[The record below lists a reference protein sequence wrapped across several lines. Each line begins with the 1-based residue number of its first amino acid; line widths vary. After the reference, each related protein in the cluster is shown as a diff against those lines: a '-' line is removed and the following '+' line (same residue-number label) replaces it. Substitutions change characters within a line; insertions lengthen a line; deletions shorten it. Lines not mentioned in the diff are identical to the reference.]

1 MLKRSSG
8 PLIVQAD
15 GTVLLDESHPAAEEA
30 REALGRFAELAKRP
44 GTLHHYRIG
53 PLTVW
58 NAASQG
64 MTAEEMLE
72 ALRRHARYPVP
83 AGLSEQIRQWV
94 ERCGGLELRL
104 GRSGGLLL
112 AGEPRRL
119 EELPKPLLESLGARP
134 SEGGWEL
141 PADRR
146 GELKRELTRL
156 GLPVKDRA
164 GYKEGES
171 LDIRLRGE
179 LAGGRAFE
187 LRDYQAEAVDR
198 FCREDAAGGS
208 GVVVLPCGAGKTVV
222 GAAALARL
230 GRATLVL
237 TSGSTSVRQWK
248 RELLEK
254 TTLRESDIGEYTGD
268 MKQIRPVT
276 VASYQ
281 IVAHGKGSSAN
292 RTDGGHFDLFGSRDW
307 GLIIYD
313 EVHLL
318 PAPVFRLTAELQAT
332 RRLGLTATLVR
343 EDGRAEDVFS
353 LIGPKLYELPW
364 RTLERQG
371 WIAGVRCREL
381 RVPLCGSITDQ
392 YASADPKTKLR
403 LASSNPA
410 KLEAVS
416 RVLGE
421 HPDRP
426 ALIIG
431 QHLDQLRAL
440 GEALEAPVLCGSTPG
455 PDREELF
462 RRFNAGELRRLVVSR
477 VANFAVDL
485 PDASLAVQVSGMF
498 GSRQEE
504 AQRIGR
510 LLRPKADGTA
520 SLFYTVVSA
529 GTRETEFALKRQLF
543 MVEQG
548 YAYET
553 LEPDFPEKG
562 KGKGKGAGA

>member
-8 PLIVQAD
+8 PLVVQAD

-30 REALGRFAELAKRP
+30 REALGRFAELVKRP

-53 PLTVW
+53 PLPVW

-64 MTAEEMLE
+64 MTAEQMLE
-72 ALRRHARYPVP
+72 PLRRHARYPVP
-83 AGLSEQIRQWV
+83 AALAEQIRQWV
-94 ERCGGLELRL
+94 GRCGGLELRS
-104 GRSGGLLL
+104 GREGALLL
-112 AGEPRRL
+112 VGEQALL
-119 EELPKPLLESLGARP
+119 EELPEPFFQSHAARRT
-134 SEGGWEL
+134 EQGWEL

-146 GELKRELTRL
+146 GELKRELLRL

-164 GYKEGES
+164 GYRAGES

-179 LAGGRAFE
+179 LAGGRSFE

-198 FCREDAAGGS
+198 FCREDGAGGS

-230 GRATLVL
+230 GQATLVL

-268 MKQIRPVT
+268 LKQIRPVT

-281 IVAHGKGSSAN
+281 IVAHGKGASGA
-292 RTDGGHFDLFGSRDW
+292 RADGGHFDLFGSRDW

-381 RVPLCGSITDQ
+381 RVPLCDSIAER
-392 YASADPKTKLR
+392 YERADRKTKLR

-410 KLEAVS
+410 KLEAVN
-416 RVLGE
+416 RVLGA

-431 QHLDQLRAL
+431 QYLDQLHAL
-440 GEALEAPVLCGSTPG
+440 GQALEAPVLCGSTPA
-455 PDREELF
+455 PEREELF

-485 PDASLAVQVSGMF
+485 PDASLAVQVSGTF

-510 LLRPKADGTA
+510 LLRPKADGMP

-529 GTRETEFALKRQLF
+529 GTKETEFALKRQLF

-553 LEPDFPEKG
+553 IGPETAERG
-562 KGKGKGAGA
+562 WSG